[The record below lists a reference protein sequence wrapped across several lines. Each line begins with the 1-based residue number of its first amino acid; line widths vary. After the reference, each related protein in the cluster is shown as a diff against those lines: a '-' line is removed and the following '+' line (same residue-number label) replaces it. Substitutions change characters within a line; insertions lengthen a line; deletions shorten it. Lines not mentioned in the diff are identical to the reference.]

1 MSEFFAMGG
10 YAFFVWSSY
19 VISAVVLLWV
29 ALAPLRSRRTLL
41 KQLRSQQM
49 QQQARDQSS

>member
-19 VISAVVLLWV
+19 AVVVAGLGTLAGASWLARRR
-29 ALAPLRSRRTLL
+29 ALAALDAQDGDSP
-41 KQLRSQQM
+41 
-49 QQQARDQSS
+49 